1 MIIITDFFYFY
12 NKIKYIKKILFSN
25 ILLTLSLDRC
35 MIYEEGIKLLGGVC
49 DHMTTWYEGFF
60 YNFCG
65 NF

>member
-49 DHMTTWYEGFF
+49 DHMTT
-60 YNFCG
+60 
-65 NF
+65 